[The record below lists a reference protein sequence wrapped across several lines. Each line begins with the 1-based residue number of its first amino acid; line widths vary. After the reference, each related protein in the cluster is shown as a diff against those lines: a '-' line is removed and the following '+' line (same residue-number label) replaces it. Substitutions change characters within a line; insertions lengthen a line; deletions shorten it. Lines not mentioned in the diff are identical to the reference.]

1 VDLVDRGALVSAA
14 VSGVDRRIRIARIV
28 LVWIG
33 VLVLAFGAY
42 TMVTTLRPN
51 RIWGL
56 ATWLLGAVVLHD
68 AIISPF
74 VVLVG
79 LQLRRAGR
87 SLRAWVLVVV
97 QAAIVLGA
105 VLAVTVLPEIGA
117 KHHGVKNPTVLPFD
131 YTLRFLV
138 VEAVLAAVVV
148 AALVVGRL
156 LARRRTA
163 ERTP

>member
-1 VDLVDRGALVSAA
+1 MTAAESPSA
-14 VSGVDRRIRIARIV
+14 VDRRVRVARIV
-28 LVWIG
+28 LVWLG

-42 TMVTTLRPN
+42 TMVTTLKPN

-68 AIISPF
+68 AILSPF
-74 VVLVG
+74 IVLVG
-79 LQLRRAGR
+79 ITLRRTGR
-87 SLRAWVLVVV
+87 TVRTWMLVVV

-105 VLAVTVLPEIGA
+105 VLAVTVLPEIAA

-148 AALVVGRL
+148 AVLVVGRVV
-156 LARRRTA
+156 RRRGSGA
-163 ERTP
+163 RPS